1 MFNPLYFMQFLPT
14 RPTTPGVLDERQAM
28 KELAGKVAIITG
40 SASGIGLATVRAL
53 GREGMKVVMA
63 DVNETLL
70 QEAADACLADG
81 LTVHPVTT
89 DVSDFNAVR
98 HLADVTYDTFGAVHV
113 LHLNAGIASGAN
125 LFDEDTSSWRRIID
139 INLLGVVWGIKAFLP
154 RMKQADQEAVILAT
168 SSGAGAEGT
177 SFRSTAYAATKLA
190 VVSVMESLYG
200 FLREEQSPI
209 HAGVVFPPLTAT
221 RLGGGDPANMKH
233 VEQLL
238 RSQGVPAVL
247 MEPEQVAGLILDG
260 IKRDRFFIRVGAE
273 ENKRIFNGSQ
283 SQEYFDWNAR
293 MIRGRAEAQLADGK
307 PDEYLW

>member
-1 MFNPLYFMQFLPT
+1 MAL
-14 RPTTPGVLDERQAM
+14 GALDERQAM
-28 KELAGKVAIITG
+28 QELADKVAVITG

-70 QEAADACLADG
+70 QEAAEGCLADG
-81 LTVHPVTT
+81 LTVHPVAT

-98 HLADVTYDTFGAVHV
+98 HLADVTYDAFGAVHV
-113 LHLNAGIASGAN
+113 LYLNAGVASGAN
-125 LFDEDTSSWRRIID
+125 LLDEDTSSWHRI

-177 SFRSTAYAATKLA
+177 SFRSSAYAATKLA
-190 VVSVMESLYG
+190 VLSVMESLYG
-200 FLREEQSPI
+200 ILREDQSPI
-209 HAGVVFPPLTAT
+209 RAGVAFPPLTAT

-233 VEQLL
+233 VEHLL
-238 RSQGVPAVL
+238 QSQGVPTVL
-247 MEPEQVAGLILDG
+247 VEPGPVAEMILDG
-260 IKRDRFFIRVGAE
+260 IKRNRFFIRMGTE
-273 ENKRIFNGSQ
+273 ENKKIFNGSQ
-283 SQEYFDWNAR
+283 PPEHFDWNTR
-293 MIRGRAEAQLADGK
+293 MIRGRAEAQLADAT